1 MKAEATP
8 LSGVVLICPTV
19 HGDERGFFLETWHAE
34 RYADIGIN
42 LPFVQDNHSRS
53 AQGILR
59 GLHLQTKQPQGK
71 LVRVTSGAVFDVVVD
86 CRADSPSCG
95 QWYGVTLTAEGQEQL
110 WVPPGC
116 AHGFYVLSESADFL
130 YKCTDYYH
138 PESELSLAW
147 DDPTIG
153 VQWPIS
159 DTTTPRLSAKDAA
172 GVSWDA
178 CPLYQ
183 GLV

>member
-1 MKAEATP
+1 M
-8 LSGVVLICPTV
+8 
-19 HGDERGFFLETWHAE
+19 
-34 RYADIGIN
+34 
-42 LPFVQDNHSRS
+42 
-53 AQGILR
+53 
-59 GLHLQTKQPQGK
+59 
-71 LVRVTSGAVFDVVVD
+71 RVTLGAVFDVVVD

-116 AHGFYVLSESADFL
+116 AHGFFVLTESADFL

-153 VQWPIS
+153 VQWPIPEG
-159 DTTTPRLSAKDAA
+159 TAPRLSVKDQA
-172 GVSWDA
+172 GVSWEN
-178 CPLYQ
+178 CPLYT
-183 GLV
+183 GLT